1 MQVIFAA
8 SQDMFVIALKI
19 AAPIMAVMIF
29 TNVALG
35 VVARTV
41 PQMNIFIVGF
51 PLQISLGLIFLGIT
65 APLFIRLT
73 EGIFG
78 SLENKIITL
87 MRLM

>member
-1 MQVIFAA
+1 MQFIFDA
-8 SQDMFVIALKI
+8 SKDLFVIAVKI

-29 TNVALG
+29 TNVGLG
-35 VVARTV
+35 IIARTV

-65 APLFIRLT
+65 SPLFVRLT
-73 EGIFG
+73 QAIFNGLEG
-78 SLENKIITL
+78 KIVTL

>member
-1 MQVIFAA
+1 MV
-8 SQDMFVIALKI
+8 
-19 AAPIMAVMIF
+19 F

-35 VVARTV
+35 IVARTV

-65 APLFIRLT
+65 APLFVRMT
-73 EGIFG
+73 VGIFDG
-78 SLENKIITL
+78 LEGRIISL